1 LIFYFKRAFGI
12 LLWEI
17 ATFGKS
23 PYPGVE
29 LSNVYHLLDNG
40 YRMECPDECP
50 EDVYKLMKICWEW
63 DPNMRPTFKQIYS
76 ELENMFQ
83 ESINT
88 TSLTTTMSTGIN
100 NIDKQ
105 YTNYYNPNGNV
116 QTLNAT
122 LKQQKNQPILSSF
135 TSSNKIQTKQN
146 IVQPPKPP
154 ERSCSF
160 KDSENLQ
167 QQCQQQN
174 NETNNLLVKSLN
186 NKFNTIQKQ
195 QKEILQIQPI
205 ILQDNFQTTAIIL
218 NEQQQQP
225 PLQIVTPSEFQRV
238 FSNLKKVNK
247 TVDNNNGESN
257 ETNLDR
263 KVSVK
268 KVFPKTQ
275 FSTTTNGEK
284 TDFVEIIDNQSELKR
299 NCVDRQSS
307 RSYDSSK
314 MLNNSN
320 IEYASYSI
328 KPSQYKQIGEFIPLS
343 QLNKP
348 NNEIISTT
356 LGTLKSLNK
365 QRGNIISATATNQ
378 QKQLSQ
384 FNFMKQFR
392 YFKEDLELLIQRF
405 RNLQKNKYSPLN
417 DLKQFIN
424 AIENFNEKLI
434 LLTNDEISDGG
445 GGGVDIIPK
454 LKEYQEKI
462 NYLIEQLSLNSI
474 QFDTQLLDSYMDQL
488 YKIFN
493 ECLNLITE

>member
-1 LIFYFKRAFGI
+1 
-12 LLWEI
+12 
-17 ATFGKS
+17 
-23 PYPGVE
+23 
-29 LSNVYHLLDNG
+29 
-40 YRMECPDECP
+40 
-50 EDVYKLMKICWEW
+50 
-63 DPNMRPTFKQIYS
+63 
-76 ELENMFQ
+76 
-83 ESINT
+83 
-88 TSLTTTMSTGIN
+88 
-100 NIDKQ
+100 
-105 YTNYYNPNGNV
+105 
-116 QTLNAT
+116 
-122 LKQQKNQPILSSF
+122 
-135 TSSNKIQTKQN
+135 
-146 IVQPPKPP
+146 
-154 ERSCSF
+154 
-160 KDSENLQ
+160 
-167 QQCQQQN
+167 
-174 NETNNLLVKSLN
+174 
-186 NKFNTIQKQ
+186 
-195 QKEILQIQPI
+195 
-205 ILQDNFQTTAIIL
+205 
-218 NEQQQQP
+218 
-225 PLQIVTPSEFQRV
+225 
-238 FSNLKKVNK
+238 
-247 TVDNNNGESN
+247 
-257 ETNLDR
+257 
-263 KVSVK
+263 
-268 KVFPKTQ
+268 
-275 FSTTTNGEK
+275 
-284 TDFVEIIDNQSELKR
+284 
-299 NCVDRQSS
+299 
-307 RSYDSSK
+307 

-445 GGGVDIIPK
+445 GGVDIIPK